1 MVYTVMTQTLK
12 IVGVLAALAA
22 SAQAAPVVSHIQAR
36 KLLGSSFGI
45 PGNNAT
51 FEYVIVGGG
60 TAGLTLATR
69 LAEQQKGRVAVIEAG
84 GFYEI
89 GNSNIS
95 QVPAGDGTY
104 AGKAKDDW
112 QPLVDWGYVTTPQ
125 AVSSELDSWGLMK
138 LIKTLGSIRCRD
150 SLRTRKMSWRKLS
163 EELYG
168 LPARHQSF
176 IPEVGRHRQGSK
188 LYI

>member
-1 MVYTVMTQTLK
+1 MTQALK
-12 IVGVLAALAA
+12 IVGVLAAFAA
-22 SAQAAPVVSHIQAR
+22 SAQAAPGGLHLQAR
-36 KLLGSSFGI
+36 SLLGSSFGV

-84 GFYEI
+84 SFYEI
-89 GNSNIS
+89 GNGNIS

-125 AVSSELDSWGLMK
+125 AVSSELNSWGLN
-138 LIKTLGSIRCRD
+138 
-150 SLRTRKMSWRKLS
+150 
-163 EELYG
+163 
-168 LPARHQSF
+168 
-176 IPEVGRHRQGSK
+176 
-188 LYI
+188 

>member
-1 MVYTVMTQTLK
+1 MTQVVKL
-12 IVGVLAALAA
+12 VGVLAAFAA
-22 SAQAAPVVSHIQAR
+22 FVQATPVVSHLQAR
-36 KLLGSSFGI
+36 RLLGSSFGI

-69 LAEQQKGRVAVIEAG
+69 LAEQQKGRVAVVEAG
-84 GFYEI
+84 GFYEV
-89 GNSNIS
+89 GNGNIS

-125 AVSSELDSWGLMK
+125 AVSSELNSW
-138 LIKTLGSIRCRD
+138 
-150 SLRTRKMSWRKLS
+150 SLNIS
-163 EELYG
+163 
-168 LPARHQSF
+168 
-176 IPEVGRHRQGSK
+176 
-188 LYI
+188 